1 MPRLENRVAKLE
13 AQVLNVNLSELSDEE
28 LKTHIGNLPFKS
40 PEGYR
45 ATIALVMR
53 HTSALPVIYD
63 DPDRITRGTPST
75 SGSNMKEA
83 QHADL
88 T

>member
-28 LKTHIGNLPFKS
+28 LKTHIGTLPFKS

-53 HTSALPVIYD
+53 HPSTLPVIYD
-63 DPDRITRGTPST
+63 DPDWISAGTPST
-75 SGSNMKEA
+75 SV
-83 QHADL
+83 Q